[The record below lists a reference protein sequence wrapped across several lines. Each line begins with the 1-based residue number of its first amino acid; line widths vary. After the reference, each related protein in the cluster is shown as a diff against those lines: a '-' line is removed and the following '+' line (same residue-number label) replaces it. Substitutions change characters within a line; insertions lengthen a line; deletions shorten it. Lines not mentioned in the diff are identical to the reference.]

1 MRVVKC
7 VVLVWSTVSYSS
19 GCIVRQRIHTSLLFS
34 CTTEQIS
41 NVYGRQ
47 SVVIS
52 VDPKRVYV
60 ASKAET
66 SHEVLEV
73 TVGGETKLCWWQ
85 CTVKGG
91 REVRDLSALLLLLL
105 SLRPAC
111 GLAVQDDG
119 ALRGS

>member
-1 MRVVKC
+1 MCRTRVVNC
-7 VVLVWSTVSYSS
+7 VVLVRVHRTASAHSHLLLVS
-19 GCIVRQRIHTSLLFS
+19 G
-34 CTTEQIS
+34 TTEQIS

-111 GLAVQDDG
+111 GLAVLDDG

>member
-1 MRVVKC
+1 MCRTRVVNC
-7 VVLVWSTVSYSS
+7 VVLVRVHRASAHS
-19 GCIVRQRIHTSLLFS
+19 HLLLFS

>member
-1 MRVVKC
+1 MRVVKS

-91 REVRDLSALLLLLL
+91 REVCVISARYCYY
-105 SLRPAC
+105 SFHS
-111 GLAVQDDG
+111 GQLAG
-119 ALRGS
+119 